1 MAEFNPLVRDV
12 QLRLKEKG
20 FDVAADGV
28 IGPSTLNAVLKALG
42 GPPERHKAALA
53 HPDAFFASLHA
64 SGLFDALAQPQVDGL
79 NTCLAACGD
88 AGWPIAWTAYA
99 LATAHHETN
108 HTFEPVREA
117 YWTSEGWRKANL
129 RYYPW
134 YGRGYVQC
142 TWEANYRRADAE
154 LGLGGKLL
162 ADADLMLK
170 PEIAAPTMV
179 KGMEEGWF
187 SSHKLADTL
196 PEDKPATLEQFT
208 ASRPIINGHDKAEL
222 IAGYADKF
230 QAALQKG
237 GWA

>member
-1 MAEFNPLVRDV
+1 MR
-12 QLRLKEKG
+12 R
-20 FDVAADGV
+20 
-28 IGPSTLNAVLKALG
+28 TT
-42 GPPERHKAALA
+42 R
-53 HPDAFFASLHA
+53 
-64 SGLFDALAQPQVDGL
+64 
-79 NTCLAACGD
+79 
-88 AGWPIAWTAYA
+88 
-99 LATAHHETN
+99 
-108 HTFEPVREA
+108 FEPVREA